1 MEKYRAA
8 LLQMD
13 SGPDMEKNKEQ
24 VERLMAEAAQGGATL
39 ALLPETWDYIGRDMA
54 GHGKPIPGSAS
65 EFLREQAQKHGIYL
79 LGGSCSEAAED
90 GKIYNTS
97 LFYSPQGELL
107 GKYRK
112 THLFDVDIS
121 GENGEV
127 GYQESAEVLP
137 GRELVTVDTELGSVG
152 MSVCYDLRFPEL
164 YRLQTLAGA
173 KILAVAANF
182 THATGE
188 AHWELLL
195 RARAVENSCYVLACN
210 QCGQKAAFRSYGNS
224 MVISPWG
231 EILARAGENPC
242 CLTAEIDLE
251 QVARVRREL
260 PSLKNRREDL
270 YRLTLRRA
278 GTENR

>member
-24 VERLMAEAAQGGATL
+24 VERLITEAAQRGATL

-107 GKYRK
+107 GKYQK

-121 GENGEV
+121 GEN
-127 GYQESAEVLP
+127 
-137 GRELVTVDTELGSVG
+137 TELGSVG

-231 EILARAGENPC
+231 EILARAGESPC

>member
-112 THLFDVDIS
+112 THLFDVNIS

-173 KILAVAANF
+173 KILAVVANF
-182 THATGE
+182 THTTGE

-231 EILARAGENPC
+231 EILARAGESPC